1 MSMMLRRA
9 KARAAKAVP
18 VILYNEE
25 VKEEVK
31 EEKPVFTDLVSK
43 KEVEK
48 MKFFALKSLA
58 TKNGIETDG
67 KSASDLKKEIIEKL
81 NL

>member
-18 VILYNEE
+18 VIMYNEE
-25 VKEEVK
+25 KK
-31 EEKPVFTDLVSK
+31 EEKPVFTDLVSRA
-43 KEVEK
+43 EVEK

-58 TKNGIETDG
+58 TKNGIDVDG
-67 KSASDLKKEIIEKL
+67 KNTADLKKEIIEKL

>member
-1 MSMMLRRA
+1 MSLMIRRA

-18 VILYNEE
+18 VVVYEE
-25 VKEEVK
+25 MK
-31 EEKPVFTDLVSK
+31 EEKPVFTDLVTK
-43 KEVEK
+43 AEVEK

-58 TKNGIETDG
+58 AKNEIEVDG
-67 KSASDLKKEIIEKL
+67 KNTAELKKEIIEKL

>member
-9 KARAAKAVP
+9 KARVAKAVP
-18 VILYNEE
+18 VILYKDSTEE
-25 VKEEVK
+25 TK

>member
-1 MSMMLRRA
+1 MSLMIRRA

-18 VILYNEE
+18 VVVYEE
-25 VKEEVK
+25 IK
-31 EEKPVFTDLVSK
+31 EEKPVFTDLVK
-43 KEVEK
+43 KAEVEK

-58 TKNGIETDG
+58 AKNGIEVDG
-67 KSASDLKKEIIEKL
+67 KNTAELKKEIIEKL

>member
-18 VILYNEE
+18 VVLYKDSTEE
-25 VKEEVK
+25 KK

-67 KSASDLKKEIIEKL
+67 KSAADLKKEIIEKL

>member
-18 VILYNEE
+18 VVVYEE
-25 VKEEVK
+25 KK
-31 EEKPVFTDLVSK
+31 EEKPEEKPIFTDLVTK
-43 KEVEK
+43 AEVEK

-58 TKNGIETDG
+58 TKNGIEVDG
-67 KSASDLKKEIIEKL
+67 KNTADLKKEIIEKL

>member
-18 VILYNEE
+18 VVLY
-25 VKEEVK
+25 KEEEK
-31 EEKPVFTDLVSK
+31 NEEKPVFTDLVSK

-67 KSASDLKKEIIEKL
+67 KSAADLKKEIIEKL

>member
-18 VILYNEE
+18 VVLY
-25 VKEEVK
+25 KEEEK
-31 EEKPVFTDLVSK
+31 NEEKPVFTDLVSK

>member
-18 VILYNEE
+18 VVVYEE
-25 VKEEVK
+25 KK
-31 EEKPVFTDLVSK
+31 EEKPEEKQVFTDLVTK
-43 KEVEK
+43 AEVEK

-58 TKNGIETDG
+58 TKNGIEVDG
-67 KSASDLKKEIIEKL
+67 KNTADLKKEIIEKL

>member
-18 VILYNEE
+18 VVLYEDSTEE
-25 VKEEVK
+25 TK

>member
-18 VILYNEE
+18 VVLY
-25 VKEEVK
+25 KEEEKK

-43 KEVEK
+43 NEVEK

>member
-18 VILYNEE
+18 VVVYEE
-25 VKEEVK
+25 KKEEK
-31 EEKPVFTDLVSK
+31 SEEKPVFTDLVTK
-43 KEVEK
+43 AEVEK

-58 TKNGIETDG
+58 TKNGIEVDG
-67 KSASDLKKEIIEKL
+67 KNTADLKKEIIEKL

>member
-1 MSMMLRRA
+1 MSMMIRRRN
-9 KARAAKAVP
+9 ARAAKSVP

-25 VKEEVK
+25 KR

-43 KEVEK
+43 TEVEK
-48 MKFFALKSLA
+48 MKYFALKSLA
-58 TKNGIETDG
+58 VKHEIDVDG
-67 KSASDLKKEIIEKL
+67 KNTAELKKEIIEKL

>member
-18 VILYNEE
+18 VIMYNEE
-25 VKEEVK
+25 KK
-31 EEKPVFTDLVSK
+31 EEKPVFTDLVSRE
-43 KEVEK
+43 EVEK

-58 TKNGIETDG
+58 TKNGIDVDG
-67 KSASDLKKEIIEKL
+67 KNTADLKKEIIEKL

>member
-1 MSMMLRRA
+1 MMLRRA

-18 VILYNEE
+18 VVVYEE
-25 VKEEVK
+25 KK
-31 EEKPVFTDLVSK
+31 EEKPEEKQVFTDLVTK
-43 KEVEK
+43 AEVEK

-58 TKNGIETDG
+58 TKNGIEVDG
-67 KSASDLKKEIIEKL
+67 KNTADLKKEIIEKL

>member
-18 VILYNEE
+18 VVLYNEE
-25 VKEEVK
+25 VKEK
-31 EEKPVFTDLVSK
+31 KPVFTDLVSRN
-43 KEVEK
+43 EVEK

-58 TKNGIETDG
+58 TKNDIDTDG
-67 KSASDLKKEIIEKL
+67 KSATDLKKEIIEKL

>member
-18 VILYNEE
+18 VVVYEE
-25 VKEEVK
+25 KK
-31 EEKPVFTDLVSK
+31 EEKPVFTDLVTK
-43 KEVEK
+43 AEVEK

-58 TKNGIETDG
+58 TKNGIEVDG
-67 KSASDLKKEIIEKL
+67 KNTADLKKEIIEKL